1 MEEGRLVHRHD
12 YELAHKDDH
21 EDGAASSP
29 GAARERRNMRKG
41 LIGMLAVL
49 ALVFAACSESA
60 GSDDTTPVT
69 EAPSG
74 GGDSANGQALYT
86 ASCSACHGPAGEGIE
101 GLGKPF
107 VGSDFIN
114 SSSDAEMVA
123 FLLVGRPSDDPLNT
137 TGIAMLPKGGNPAL
151 TDADLQDLV
160 AYMRTLNA

>member
-1 MEEGRLVHRHD
+1 
-12 YELAHKDDH
+12 
-21 EDGAASSP
+21 
-29 GAARERRNMRKG
+29 MRKG

-49 ALVFAACSESA
+49 ALVFAACSESTS
-60 GSDDTTPVT
+60 SDDTTAATTGDTTAAT
-69 EAPSG
+69 EAPGG

-86 ASCSACHGPAGEGIE
+86 ASCSACHGPNGEGIE

-137 TGIAMLPKGGNPAL
+137 TGIGMLPKGGNPAL

-160 AYMRTLNA
+160 AFMRTLNA

>member
-1 MEEGRLVHRHD
+1 
-12 YELAHKDDH
+12 
-21 EDGAASSP
+21 
-29 GAARERRNMRKG
+29 MRKG

-49 ALVFAACSESA
+49 ALVFAACSEST
-60 GSDDTTPVT
+60 GSDDTTAATSGDTTAVT

-137 TGIAMLPKGGNPAL
+137 TGIAMLPKGGIPAL